1 MLDVKIAKTLAVE
14 TKNINYSFSLELN
27 SISSTQQMVSRRA
40 TLERVPETFWYVDE
54 MTSLI
59 YLFI

>member
-14 TKNINYSFSLELN
+14 TKTLIIVSLELN